1 MKEMATRRK
10 RKTDWIEEIDAA
22 RSAALVR
29 GALLASAVWGVAWGV
44 AVFAVVVL

>member
-1 MKEMATRRK
+1 MNQATRRK

-29 GALLASAVWGVAWGV
+29 GAAWASAGWCAVWAVAAWV
-44 AVFAVVVL
+44 W